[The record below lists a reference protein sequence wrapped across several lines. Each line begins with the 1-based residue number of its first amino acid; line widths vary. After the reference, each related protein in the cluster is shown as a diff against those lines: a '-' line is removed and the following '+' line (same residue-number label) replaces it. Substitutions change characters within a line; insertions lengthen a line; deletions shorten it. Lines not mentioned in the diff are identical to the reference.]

1 MLDTITPANIAHG
14 VRIALNHTVI
24 ASAPLMRTQYALNRA
39 ANTTIEK
46 QAELRQKTN
55 LHNMAVARQ
64 HHHHEHNKCHRKHV
78 HQMERPTPAERVRNP
93 RVPTGT
99 PTTDAIETPEN
110 THAMNF
116 VRYRSAVTSGTY
128 VMAMATSVPDTN
140 AMRIR
145 ATTST
150 P

>member
-1 MLDTITPANIAHG
+1 MQC
-14 VRIALNHTVI
+14 
-24 ASAPLMRTQYALNRA
+24 ASVFQSTTTYAERA
-39 ANTTIEK
+39 KHHVKHAQLNTTIEK

-99 PTTDAIETPEN
+99 PTTDAIEKPEN

-116 VRYRSAVTSGTY
+116 VRYRSAVTSGAY